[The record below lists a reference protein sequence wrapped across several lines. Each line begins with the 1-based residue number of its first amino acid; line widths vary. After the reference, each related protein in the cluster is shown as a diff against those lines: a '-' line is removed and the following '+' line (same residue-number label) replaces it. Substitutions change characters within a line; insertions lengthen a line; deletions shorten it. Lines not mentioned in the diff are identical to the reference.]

1 MKYLKNFLL
10 PNKFKK
16 KSFNFRQSLHQILHN
31 YLCGTLICGRK
42 MIVCQKRL
50 KRANVVNKNQVLHFL
65 KRHRLSTFH
74 HLATKVIMSS

>member
-10 PNKFKK
+10 PNKLKK
-16 KSFNFRQSLHQILHN
+16 KVLIFDKVSTRFYIFVWNFNLWTKDDS
-31 YLCGTLICGRK
+31 
-42 MIVCQKRL
+42 MSKRL